1 MADQT
6 QQRLLSYLKDAHALE
21 QMSLQMTQT
30 AAKAAKDDPQLR
42 QLFEHHHQETQEH
55 ERLIRERIK
64 AHGESPSTIKDIGAR
79 LSAMVKGVEAIL
91 PKDTPGRLARDG
103 YVQEQT
109 EIAAYELLSRVAERA
124 GDAETAEVSRRILQ
138 NERETAEK
146 IAGTWDHAA
155 ERSLQPSGAS

>member
-30 AAKAAKDDPQLR
+30 AARAAKDPQLR
-42 QLFEHHHQETQEH
+42 QLFEHHHHETQEH
-55 ERLIRERIK
+55 ERLIRQRIE
-64 AHGESPSTIKDIGAR
+64 AHGETPSTVKDLGAR
-79 LSAMVKGVEAIL
+79 ISAIVKSVEAIL
-91 PKDTPGRLARDG
+91 PRDTPGRLARDG

-138 NERETAEK
+138 NERETADK

-155 ERSLQPSGAS
+155 ELSLQPAAT